1 MRTTRR
7 EFLSTSG
14 VILSSLIIPDIMQ
27 TVWTD
32 ASGPEWQ
39 NTAHAA
45 GLVEIRMRSDQS
57 GANVWFDPI
66 GIYVK
71 PGQVVRWIVKEN
83 VHTTT
88 AYHPRNGN
96 HSLRIPEKAAP
107 WNSGYLVNP
116 GDHFEVKL
124 EVEGV
129 YDYYCIPHEMAG
141 MVGRI
146 IVGRPIGP
154 GALSFDYYRGRPGT
168 ANWLPVPEAAQKT
181 FPNIERIMR
190 EKIVRR

>member
-1 MRTTRR
+1 MLTRR
-7 EFLSTSG
+7 KFLVASG
-14 VILSSLIIPDIMQ
+14 VILSSLIVD
-27 TVWTD
+27 D
-32 ASGPEWQ
+32 ALQAVGAEVHSSARQGMSHTSGF
-39 NTAHAA
+39 
-45 GLVEIRMRSDQS
+45 VEIRMRSDQS

-66 GIYVK
+66 GVYIN
-71 PGQVVRWIVKEN
+71 PGQTVRWIVEEN

-96 HSLRIPEKAAP
+96 HSLRIPESAAP

-116 GDHFEVKL
+116 GDHFDVKL
-124 EVEGV
+124 EIEGV

-154 GALSFDYYRGRPGT
+154 GALLFDYYRGRPGT
-168 ANWLPVPEAAQKT
+168 ANWQPVPEAAQKS
-181 FPNIERIMR
+181 FPSVERIMN